1 MHTKILRPTCR
12 FKVFKLLFLTFL
24 QRVADKNVSN
34 LVLRHNDVVK
44 ATQGSLEV
52 IVPTH
57 LELLNSV
64 KTELITPL
72 IKTSS
77 KEAMTQTVNVRPPS
91 AHQPNLLG
99 RSPSADIESQRLVL
113 TKTGTRSLVL

>member
-1 MHTKILRPTCR
+1 M
-12 FKVFKLLFLTFL
+12 
-24 QRVADKNVSN
+24 
-34 LVLRHNDVVK
+34 LRHNDVVK

-57 LELLNSV
+57 VELFNSV
-64 KTELITPL
+64 KSELITPL

-113 TKTGTRSLVL
+113 LLFRH